1 MSDQKTLWENIYK
14 TKKSDDVSWYKPHLD
29 KSLEL
34 ILELDLTKDA
44 KIIDI
49 GGGASTLPDDL
60 LAQGFKNI
68 TVLDISSEALKVSK
82 DRLGNKANQVCWLET
97 DITTAQLKPNHYDL
111 WHDRAV
117 FHFLTKPDDR
127 KKYVKNLIASL
138 KPNGYVLMATF
149 GPNGP
154 LKCSGL
160 EIVRYS
166 NQSLKAELGESFHL
180 ESHFLE
186 IHKTPFDTTQ
196 EFLYGL
202 FRKKLGNVQVG
213 Q

>member
-1 MSDQKTLWENIYK
+1 MPDSKTHWESIYK
-14 TKKSDDVSWYKPHLD
+14 TKSSKEVSWYVPHLE

-34 ILELDLTKDA
+34 ILKLGLSKDA
-44 KIIDI
+44 EIIDV

-60 LAQGFKNI
+60 LANGFKNI

-82 DRLGNKANQVCWLET
+82 NRLGNKANSFHWLEADVT
-97 DITTAQLKPNHYDL
+97 QVVFKPNHYDL

-117 FHFLTKPDDR
+117 FHFLTKPEDR
-127 KKYVKNLIASL
+127 QKYIGNLNKAL
-138 KPNGYVLMATF
+138 KQGGYVLIATF

-166 NQSLKAELGESFHL
+166 VESLQKELGEAFRL
-180 ESHFLE
+180 EKQSVE
-186 IHKTPFDTTQ
+186 IHQTPFGTMQ

-202 FRKKLGNVQVG
+202 FRKNR
-213 Q
+213 